1 MISLEEQQGIRT
13 LFAEAMQSR
22 VKIDYFTQ
30 RRSSVLVPG
39 REECQFCEDVQTML
53 EELSRLH
60 NQITLTVH
68 ERGADREHEQK
79 LGVARVPATVIRG
92 VLNRPVVLYGFP
104 TGTLFPPLV
113 ETIVLMSQNKTELP
127 PSVTRKL
134 KRLRE
139 PVSVRVFVTP
149 DSEFCPPMMLAA
161 FAFAI
166 ECKLVKAEVIETAE
180 FLQFADRYEVGEVPF
195 TVIDDRVA
203 FPGVLDLDAFADQL
217 VKAKSSRT
225 LSANLPRSGGATLL
239 KGEASKES
247 VRPSGLI
254 IPGR

>member
-1 MISLEEQQGIRT
+1 MIPLAEQQGIRD
-13 LFAEAMQSR
+13 LFAEALKSR

-39 REECQFCEDVQTML
+39 REECRFCEDVQTLL

-68 ERGADREHEQK
+68 ERGANRDLEQK
-79 LGVARVPATVIRG
+79 LGVSRVPATVIRG
-92 VLNRPVVLYGFP
+92 VLNRPVIVFGFP
-104 TGTLFPPLV
+104 MGTLFPALV
-113 ETIVLMSQNKTELP
+113 ESIVLMSQNRTELP
-127 PSVTRKL
+127 PSVTKKL

-166 ECKLVKAEVIETAE
+166 ESKLVKAEVIEIAE
-180 FLQFADRYEVGEVPF
+180 FERLAERYHVEQVPF

-203 FPGVLDLDAFADQL
+203 FPGAVDLDTFADQL
-217 VKAKSSRT
+217 VKAKASPT
-225 LSANLPRSGGATLL
+225 LSAQLPRSGGATLL
-239 KGEASKES
+239 KGEASKEN